1 MNIIVNNTY
10 NKQYELRLG
19 QLETVLQLPCDL
31 KSVDD
36 SLSKKQAYAFTLT
49 LYLASS
55 MASAF
60 VMELTAPWNKKMK

>member
-1 MNIIVNNTY
+1 MDLG
-10 NKQYELRLG
+10 ELRKPYYNYH
-19 QLETVLQLPCDL
+19 TI
-31 KSVDD
+31 
-36 SLSKKQAYAFTLT
+36 LSKKKAYAFTLT

>member
-1 MNIIVNNTY
+1 MDLG
-10 NKQYELRLG
+10 ELRKPYYNCHAILN
-19 QLETVLQLPCDL
+19 VWMIRF
-31 KSVDD
+31 
-36 SLSKKQAYAFTLT
+36 SKKKAYAFTLT